1 MLHNGSVSASPSV
14 MHIVGSL
21 QGGGAE
27 RCVRELVPRLR
38 RRGTDAEIATVYL
51 PNLEP
56 AELSELGCK
65 VHFRP
70 KSPGFD
76 ARHLLWLSRLI
87 AERKPQIVHTH
98 QWAGKYVGR
107 LAAILAG
114 VPLLVHTEH
123 SPNPVVGMERMFAQL
138 FWRRTSA
145 VVTFAEENAE
155 IIRRREPVSHMEI
168 IRNGLAIPEVPSAG
182 ERARAREVLGLND
195 GTVVF
200 GIVASLQE
208 RKNHRLAFEALA
220 RIKDDNSTPVRL
232 CLFGDGPLRQ
242 ELTQLAADLG
252 IAPLVQFQGF
262 RSDVRDLLPALDVFV
277 SVSKLE
283 MAPISILEAM
293 TCCLPVIATPHAG
306 AADLVDDGITG
317 SIVDWN
323 VDDVARAMRRVR
335 DDATWRLRCGLEGR
349 KRVERNHDIEMIADQ
364 HVSLYDRLLANHS
377 VAV

>member
-1 MLHNGSVSASPSV
+1 MLRRGKVHATASV

-38 RRGTDAEIATVYL
+38 VRGVDAEIATVYL
-51 PNLEP
+51 PNLGP
-56 AELSELGCK
+56 SEIASLGCN
-65 VHFRP
+65 VYFRS

-76 ARHLLWLSRLI
+76 ARHLWWLSRLI

-114 VPLLVHTEH
+114 VPLIVHTEH
-123 SPNPVVGMERMFAQL
+123 SPNPVVGVERMFTQL

-145 VVTFAEENAE
+145 VVTFAEENVA
-155 IIRRREPVSHMEI
+155 IIRGREPVSRVEI
-168 IRNGLAIPEVPSAG
+168 IRNGLAIPELPSAD
-182 ERARAREVLGLND
+182 ERANARDVLD
-195 GTVVF
+195 IHEGTVAF
-200 GIVASLQE
+200 GIVASLQQ

-220 RIKDDNSTPVRL
+220 RIKDETSTPIRL

-242 ELTQLAADLG
+242 ELTQLAVDLE
-252 IAPLVQFQGF
+252 IAELVQFNGF
-262 RSDVRDLLPALDVFV
+262 RSDVRFLLPALDVFV

-293 TCCLPVIATPHAG
+293 ACCLPVIATPHAG
-306 AADLVDDGITG
+306 AADLVEDGITG
-317 SIVDWN
+317 SIVNWT
-323 VDDVARAMRRVR
+323 VEDVAAAMRRAR
-335 DDATWRLRCGLEGR
+335 DDAAWRLRCGVEGR
-349 KRVERNHDIEMIADQ
+349 KRVERNHNIEMIADQ
-364 HVSLYDRLLANHS
+364 HVSLYDRLLAGHS

>member
-1 MLHNGSVSASPSV
+1 V
-14 MHIVGSL
+14 
-21 QGGGAE
+21 
-27 RCVRELVPRLR
+27 
-38 RRGTDAEIATVYL
+38 
-51 PNLEP
+51 
-56 AELSELGCK
+56 
-65 VHFRP
+65 
-70 KSPGFD
+70 
-76 ARHLLWLSRLI
+76 I

-123 SPNPVVGMERMFAQL
+123 SPNPVVGIERLFTQL

-145 VVTFAEENAE
+145 VVTFAEENAA
-155 IIRRREPVSHMEI
+155 IIRRREPVSHVEI
-168 IRNGLAIPEVPSAG
+168 IRNGLAIPGLPSADER
-182 ERARAREVLGLND
+182 ERACEVLGLRD

-200 GIVASLQE
+200 GIVASLQA

-220 RIKDDNSTPVRL
+220 RIKDESSIPVEL

-252 IAPLVQFQGF
+252 IAKLVQFAGF
-262 RSDVRDLLPALDVFV
+262 RSDVRDLLPALDVLV

-293 TCCLPVIATPHAG
+293 TCCIPVIATPHAG
-306 AADLVDDGITG
+306 AADLVEDGVTG
-317 SIVDWN
+317 SIVDWA
-323 VDDVARAMRRVR
+323 VEDVAAAMRRAR
-335 DDATWRLRCGLEGR
+335 DDAAWRLRCGVEGR

-364 HVSLYDRLLANHS
+364 HVSLYDRLLANHR

>member
-1 MLHNGSVSASPSV
+1 MVRRAHHPSV
-14 MHIVGSL
+14 LHIVGSL

-38 RRGTDAEIATVYL
+38 VRGTDAEIATVYL

-56 AELSELGCK
+56 AEITALGCN
-65 VHFRP
+65 VFFRP

-76 ARHLLWLSRLI
+76 ARHLWWLSRVI

-123 SPNPVVGMERMFAQL
+123 SPNPVVGIERLFTQL

-145 VVTFAEENAE
+145 VVTFAEENAA
-155 IIRRREPVSHMEI
+155 IIRRREPVSRLEI
-168 IRNGLAIPEVPSAG
+168 IRNGLAIPELPSAA
-182 ERARAREVLGLND
+182 ERARARNVLGLHD
-195 GTVVF
+195 GEVAF

-220 RIKDDNSTPVRL
+220 RIKDESSVPIRL
-232 CLFGDGPLRQ
+232 CLFGDGPLRSD
-242 ELTQLAADLG
+242 LTALAAALG
-252 IAPLVQFQGF
+252 ISNLVAFYGF
-262 RSDVRDLLPALDVFV
+262 RSDVRDLLPGLDVFV

-293 TCCLPVIATPHAG
+293 TCCIPVIATPHAG
-306 AADLVDDGITG
+306 AADLVDNGVTG
-317 SIVDWN
+317 SIVDWS
-323 VDDVARAMRRVR
+323 VRDVAAAMQRAR
-335 DDATWRLRCGLEGR
+335 DDAEWRLRCGLEGR

-364 HVSLYDRLLANHS
+364 HVRFYDRLVGHS

>member
-1 MLHNGSVSASPSV
+1 MLRNGNGHASPSV

-27 RCVRELVPRLR
+27 RCVRELVPRLQV
-38 RRGTDAEIATVYL
+38 RGVDAEIATVYL
-51 PNLEP
+51 PNLAP
-56 AELSELGCK
+56 SEIEALGCN
-65 VHFRP
+65 VYFRP

-76 ARHLLWLSRLI
+76 ARHLWWLSRLI
-87 AERKPQIVHTH
+87 AQRKPQIVHTH

-123 SPNPVVGMERMFAQL
+123 SPNPVVGVERMFTQL

-145 VVTFAEENAE
+145 VVTFAEENAT
-155 IIRRREPVSHMEI
+155 IIRRREPVSRMEI
-168 IRNGLAIPEVPSAG
+168 IRNGLAIPEPPTAD
-182 ERARAREVLGLND
+182 ERARARKVLGLQD

-220 RIKDDNSTPVRL
+220 RIKDESSVPIRL

-242 ELTQLAADLG
+242 KLTALAADLG
-252 IAPLVQFQGF
+252 IAELVNFEGF
-262 RSDVRDLLPALDVFV
+262 RSDVRNLLPALDVFV

-293 TCCLPVIATPHAG
+293 TCCIPVIATPHAG
-306 AADLVDDGITG
+306 AADLVEDGVTG
-317 SIVDWN
+317 SIVDWT
-323 VDDVARAMRRVR
+323 VEDVAAAMREAR
-335 DDATWRLRCGLEGR
+335 DDAGWRLRCGVEGR
-349 KRVERNHDIEMIADQ
+349 KRVERNHNIEMIADQ
-364 HVSLYDRLLANHS
+364 HVSLYDRLVSGHS